1 MEFAFAFINTGA
13 AGRHRSPRGDNVVGA
28 DKSAAAAA
36 AGGGGGVLC
45 SCSWWR
51 GSRRSAAAVETSG
64 GGQDPA
70 SCLGVSGSQSAL
82 AASAGDPT
90 RSGWLQTL
98 MMRKMTMT
106 IHIPFLLPVLF
117 GWLHL
122 LHSPSVLF
130 LFQVWGLPLKG

>member
-1 MEFAFAFINTGA
+1 LLLISSTLVPQDATGHPVGITLLALTKVLLLLLLGVVVVCFALA
-13 AGRHRSPRGDNVVGA
+13 P
-28 DKSAAAAA
+28 
-36 AGGGGGVLC
+36 GGGGVVDLLPQ
-45 SCSWWR
+45 SKR
-51 GSRRSAAAVETSG
+51 A